1 VASEPH
7 RRWQLRR
14 RQPHGNDH
22 SNWRSTRNQRRFAGT
37 DYETQCQEA
46 IAAFLE
52 EQERRNNT
60 KPR

>member
-1 VASEPH
+1 
-7 RRWQLRR
+7 LRR
-14 RQPHGNDH
+14 RRPHGNDR
-22 SNWRSTRNQRRFAGT
+22 SNWRSTRNQRRFART